1 MSQVVKV
8 LSGIGLLIGLGILIW
23 NYRGAVS
30 LINTIGT
37 NSISGIKTLQGRA

>member
-1 MSQVVKV
+1 MNSIIKV

-30 LINTIGT
+30 LINSIGT
-37 NSISGIKTLQGRA
+37 NSISGIKTLQGRS

>member
-1 MSQVVKV
+1 LNSLVKI

-23 NYRGAVS
+23 NYRGAVAIVDT
-30 LINTIGT
+30 LGK